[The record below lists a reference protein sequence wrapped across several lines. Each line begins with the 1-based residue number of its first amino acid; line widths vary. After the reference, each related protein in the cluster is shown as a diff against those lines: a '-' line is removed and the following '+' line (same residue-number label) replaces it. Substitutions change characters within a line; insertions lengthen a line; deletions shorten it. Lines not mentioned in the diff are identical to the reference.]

1 MMSLY
6 IFSAM
11 KFYPLGGGRTDL
23 LFLPFAIILILNF
36 IDLLFSKLK
45 IFSDHKLFSYSAIT
59 YLLVVVL
66 TVSIYY
72 KNEPISDVLADVNI
86 KFNSTNEAI
95 IVTEEQSKSFLYYSK
110 KEYGYGYQSN
120 GDCGLKNNI
129 DNIYISRQFEKV
141 EPFSEIKN
149 YPTTILIGIEL
160 PNTIGQLRIVSEQLI
175 NEGYILIS
183 EKTYE
188 GSLKVLYFEKG

>member
-1 MMSLY
+1 MNENKTNS
-6 IFSAM
+6 
-11 KFYPLGGGRTDL
+11 
-23 LFLPFAIILILNF
+23 FLRKITAISEI
-36 IDLLFSKLK
+36 K
-45 IFSDHKLFSYSAIT
+45 I
-59 YLLVVVL
+59 
-66 TVSIYY
+66 
-72 KNEPISDVLADVNI
+72 
-86 KFNSTNEAI
+86 NSTNEAI

-120 GDCGLKNNI
+120 VDCGLKNNI
-129 DNIYISRQFEKV
+129 DNIYISSQFEKV
-141 EPFSEIKN
+141 EPISEIKN